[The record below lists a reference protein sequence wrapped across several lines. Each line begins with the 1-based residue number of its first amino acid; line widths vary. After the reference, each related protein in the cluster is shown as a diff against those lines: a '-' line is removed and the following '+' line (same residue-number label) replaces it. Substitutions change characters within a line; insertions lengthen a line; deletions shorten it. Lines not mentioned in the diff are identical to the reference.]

1 MSQSTGL
8 PVVFMPGGVTPVRP
22 SCAPLLEELGE
33 EVEPLLKDLEVYASD
48 EPPAAYSMRWRSMA
62 SSGS

>member
-1 MSQSTGL
+1 
-8 PVVFMPGGVTPVRP
+8 MPGGVTPVRP